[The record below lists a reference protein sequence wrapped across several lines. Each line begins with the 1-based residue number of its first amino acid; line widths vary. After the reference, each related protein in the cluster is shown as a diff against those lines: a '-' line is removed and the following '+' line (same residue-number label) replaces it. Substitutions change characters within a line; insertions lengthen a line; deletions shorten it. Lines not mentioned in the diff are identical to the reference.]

1 MHVRLSCRRA
11 VVGIALALGLLL
23 AAPLQSTAAPLEA
36 VVGVRAVIPD
46 DARTAGI
53 LGTQRAGSGI
63 VIGADGLVLTIGYLI
78 MESISAELVLPGEAG
93 ETAVP
98 AEYVAYDF
106 ETGFGLLRA
115 LAPLEIEPMPL
126 GTSAE
131 LAVDSQVLVAGSSG
145 LGRQKVIGAVVVSRR
160 EFAGYWEYLLP
171 DAIFTTPP
179 HLEFGGAALVGRDGR
194 LLGVGSLIVGDAAG
208 PERQVPG
215 NMFVPI
221 DALKPIL
228 ADLVAEGRSKLAPRP
243 WLGISSEE
251 DRGRLFVTRVSPEGP
266 AAKAGLAKDDI
277 IMGVAGDRV
286 AGQADFYRKVWA
298 LGAAGIEVPLT
309 VLTREGVREVTVI
322 SADRYDHLK
331 LKPSY

>member
-1 MHVRLSCRRA
+1 M
-11 VVGIALALGLLL
+11 ALGLLL